1 VEGGGRAKVDLGSGE
16 DEVEV
21 VDPALAGEREDV
33 LVSGGLEIGQV
44 DRVVD
49 VTEAVEI
56 TAIREELRDR
66 FGPLPPEAEGLLAVT
81 ELRILGGRVGLE
93 TILVRGE
100 QARIRF
106 HRNATPRMMRLT
118 SALDDVQFAAD
129 VRQTRPLTIKLR
141 RLGGL
146 SIERGLVR
154 ALAAVAEGDNGGK

>member
-1 VEGGGRAKVDLGSGE
+1 LYDGAAFLPDDYVPDDSAKFDLY
-16 DEVEV
+16 
-21 VDPALAGEREDV
+21 R
-33 LVSGGLEIGQV
+33 
-44 DRVVD
+44 RVAR
-49 VTEAVEI
+49 VTEAIEI

-118 SALDDVQFAAD
+118 SALDDVQFDAD

-146 SIERGLVR
+146 SIDRGLVR